1 MGLQKNNIV
10 LEKSLSFAVR
20 IVRLYQHLS
29 ECKCEYVLSKQLLR
43 CGTSV
48 GANLREAV
56 GGQSREDFIA
66 KLHIS
71 LKEIYECE
79 YWLELMFRTN
89 YLTQKEYDSIG
100 ADCIELA
107 KLLTR
112 IVKNCKQNAESE
124 AHGNC

>member
-1 MGLQKNNIV
+1 MGLQRDNV
-10 LEKSLSFAVR
+10 VMEKSLSFAVR

-29 ECKCEYVLSKQLLR
+29 EGKREYVLSKQLLR

-48 GANLREAV
+48 GANIREAV
-56 GGQSREDFIA
+56 GGQSRGDFIA

-79 YWLELMFRTN
+79 YWLELLHRTN
-89 YLTQKEYDSIG
+89 FLTQKEYESIA
-100 ADCIELA
+100 ADCVELA

-112 IVKNCKQNAESE
+112 IIKSCKRNVGANDNC
-124 AHGNC
+124 